1 VHEYHLWDNFFYF
14 KGGGGVNYSKQGMW
28 ILFALVIVIMLGT
41 SFLINENVFAAEKKE
56 MEKVEYKLNFSFDDN
71 LLLFKGKYV
80 RVLLS
85 SGQALSGYVKDVK
98 GGLLHLEKLGGGR
111 DFYDALIRVEDI
123 SSMDAKF
130 RGFK

>member
-1 VHEYHLWDNFFYF
+1 MN
-14 KGGGGVNYSKQGMW
+14 NSKRSIC
-28 ILFALVIVIMLGT
+28 ILFGLAIVIMLGT
-41 SFLINENVFAAEKKE
+41 SFLIGERASAAEKKE

-80 RVLLS
+80 RVILL

-111 DFYDALIRVEDI
+111 DFHDALIRVENI
-123 SSMDAKF
+123 SAMDAKF
-130 RGFK
+130 RGFR

>member
-1 VHEYHLWDNFFYF
+1 MN
-14 KGGGGVNYSKQGMW
+14 NSKRCMW
-28 ILFALVIVIMLGT
+28 ILCGLAVVVMLGT
-41 SFLINENVFAAEKKE
+41 NFLIAEKASAAEKKE

-71 LLLFKGKYV
+71 LMLFKGKYV
-80 RVLLS
+80 RVILS
-85 SGQALSGYVKDVK
+85 SGQALTGYVKDVN

-111 DFYDALIRVEDI
+111 DFYDALIRVKDI